1 MIPDFINDPSHWG
14 HFLFWSGFKVVMA
27 FALIMPMVAYS
38 VMLERRVSAAIQDRI
53 GPNRVGPFGILQ
65 PMADGLKAILKD
77 CLLYT
82 SPSPRDQR
90 GSRMPSSA

>member
-53 GPNRVGPFGILQ
+53 GPNRVGPFGIFA
-65 PMADGLKAILKD
+65 ADGRWFESHPQGGFHRRMFAGFTSF
-77 CLLYT
+77 LLR
-82 SPSPRDQR
+82 PS
-90 GSRMPSSA
+90 A

>member
-65 PMADGLKAILKD
+65 PMADGLKAILKED
-77 CLLYT
+77 FTPRRMFAGFTSFLLR
-82 SPSPRDQR
+82 PS
-90 GSRMPSSA
+90 A